1 MVLDRPGESAALH
14 HRAPSSNSVRQRR
27 QTSPSARSS
36 LARKSLPAL
45 KLSRARPARKS
56 PSLQKTCRRRSP
68 RPRQE
73 GAFAG
78 PGTQRGGS
86 RVNSRR
92 AVRRALPRQAMLPR
106 ERLTQQRQLER
117 DLPGPPPPPP
127 PSGQGI
133 LLLRL
138 AAPEGSRTSIFPR
151 SAPTRRKKS
160 KFLWCSCSSS
170 ILLFLSCI

>member
-1 MVLDRPGESAALH
+1 MEEAEAAEAANLAEHAEFIGEEEPAGSEAE
-14 HRAPSSNSVRQRR
+14 PSEAGEEEPE
-27 QTSPSARSS
+27 PSE
-36 LARKSLPAL
+36 SLP
-45 KLSRARPARKS
+45 
-56 PSLQKTCRRRSP
+56 
-68 RPRQE
+68 
-73 GAFAG
+73 
-78 PGTQRGGS
+78 
-86 RVNSRR
+86 
-92 AVRRALPRQAMLPR
+92 QA
-106 ERLTQQRQLER
+106 E
-117 DLPGPPPPPP
+117 PPPP